1 LQSFFTYLATTQ
13 LRNQISFSDYYLNC
27 DIAINAGDRVKIIDP
42 VNCRNNV
49 ARLYGNVEA
58 DLICAAAMQAGDAID
73 WALSAPT
80 KGDTVSAWQ
89 DVFGPTFSA

>member
-1 LQSFFTYLATTQ
+1 
-13 LRNQISFSDYYLNC
+13 
-27 DIAINAGDRVKIIDP
+27 
-42 VNCRNNV
+42 
-49 ARLYGNVEA
+49 LYGNVEA